1 VPHRDVRAAATDGS
15 GGGGAASEQ
24 QAGSNHESTTPVPR
38 SAPPTTPR
46 PATRVAPR
54 AARAPF
60 TPSPAAARPAPARDT
75 AVEPRAVSASPGV
88 RPSGRSAEL
97 LEERDKDL
105 VTFRQGSKRRIR
117 SIGLLFVGLYG
128 ASLLGL
134 ATVPLGLAL
143 AMAGFGL
150 AGNAILNAIVT
161 RAPSYRAWHRYAFAA
176 FDSLLISTTVLVFGH
191 PSLAAIYFLAII
203 PYSFDRGQALGYFA
217 AGCSATAFLL
227 ASWGYHLTHPGA
239 PVSLAW
245 TLVAASII
253 VGVSLQVVSI
263 PARLI
268 RRIRSTRDAI
278 GAAEA
283 GDLLVRAH
291 ARVPD
296 ELGFL
301 ERSLN
306 RMLEELGET
315 VSAVQREAD
324 EVAQYA
330 EQVARTAQALQESGG
345 EFTSAALTL
354 ATELEAQR
362 GYTGAG
368 ARRTEEARATADGL
382 REKAEG
388 MESNARR
395 LVGAADASRV
405 AIGRA
410 GNTLV
415 TLGGRVR
422 DTTSTVA
429 ALSASSAE
437 IGDFAEAVSRIARQ
451 TNLLAL
457 NAAIEAARAGEQGR
471 GFAVVAEEVKKLAA
485 DTAQALEGVRKLT
498 ADAGAAAAR
507 TAERFTAVRAG
518 VAQGDTVI
526 RASSAELERIAS
538 EIAESRSAVARI
550 AAATRAQVSEAATL
564 TREIDGIAAAA
575 QENAAT
581 SEQVSAL
588 VEEQTAAM
596 AHVAQSSQHLAGVA
610 AQLKSGMGRFAL

>member
-1 VPHRDVRAAATDGS
+1 M
-15 GGGGAASEQ
+15 
-24 QAGSNHESTTPVPR
+24 PR
-38 SAPPTTPR
+38 SAPPNTPR
-46 PATRVAPR
+46 PAPRVAPR
-54 AARAPF
+54 AVRAPF
-60 TPSPAAARPAPARDT
+60 TPSPTATRPAPERDT
-75 AVEPRAVSASPGV
+75 AAEPRAVSPPPGV

-268 RRIRSTRDAI
+268 RRIRSTRDVI

-410 GNTLV
+410 GSTLV

-457 NAAIEAARAGEQGR
+457 NAAIEAARAGEHGK
-471 GFAVVAEEVKKLAA
+471 GFAVVAEEVRKLAGDGSRALETVRKLAA
-485 DTAQALEGVRKLT
+485 EIRTAAVATSEHIALVSERVESGEAVIRSSTEALSQIALEIEGSR
-498 ADAGAAAAR
+498 DAVSRIVEASAGQRHAAVELA
-507 TAERFTAVRAG
+507 
-518 VAQGDTVI
+518 
-526 RASSAELERIAS
+526 AELESVA
-538 EIAESRSAVARI
+538 AVA
-550 AAATRAQVSEAATL
+550 E
-564 TREIDGIAAAA
+564 
-575 QENAAT
+575 ENAST
-581 SEQVSAL
+581 SEQVSAV
-588 VEEQTAAM
+588 VEQQTASM
-596 AHVAQSSQHLAGVA
+596 LHVTESSQQLAEIA
-610 AQLKSGMGRFAL
+610 TRLKLSLARFDL